1 MHDAGHTGPRAQQL
15 GAAKV
20 PWLTPAGQALP
31 RPLDDRNRLGNMPDL
46 GEAESTR
53 PAATVLFLKRR
64 ARLGLRRSGRSV
76 PRALM
81 MAVCAVG
88 AYYFSEK
95 VLGHQ
100 GPLFAATSSIIALG
114 FSRDPRLR
122 RVLEVG
128 LGCTIGIALG
138 DFLLHLLGAGI
149 WQAAL
154 VVFLSVLLAR
164 FLDSGAIF
172 TTQLALQSLLV
183 VLLPVPPGGPF
194 TRSIDA
200 VVGGCFA
207 LAATFLLPRDP
218 RREPKDDLKEV
229 LSELS
234 LVLRECASA
243 LSYNDSTTAWHAL
256 VRARGQQARIDA
268 MRQGLRGSVEIARL
282 SPVYRRHKQE
292 VEGLENLMLRVDYA
306 MRSARV
312 LARRL
317 ASVINNAALSEAGS
331 SHLAEVIS
339 DTASAVDELA
349 ATLSE
354 NTSRASLSHVRD
366 SLADIASRLHPRTLE
381 ITRMEGE
388 TVVLLF
394 RTLMVDLLEA
404 AKMDPVDARDQLPEL

>member
-1 MHDAGHTGPRAQQL
+1 MPESAQ
-15 GAAKV
+15 
-20 PWLTPAGQALP
+20 
-31 RPLDDRNRLGNMPDL
+31 
-46 GEAESTR
+46 AELTR

-64 ARLGLRRSGRSV
+64 VRLGLRRSYSSV
-76 PRALM
+76 VRALL

-88 AYYFSEK
+88 AYYFSEI

-100 GPLFAATSSIIALG
+100 NPLFAATSAIIALG
-114 FSRDPRLR
+114 FTRDPRLR

-128 LGCTIGIALG
+128 LGCTIGIVLG
-138 DFLLHLLGAGI
+138 DFLLHLLGSGI

-183 VLLPVPPGGPF
+183 VLLPISAGGPF

-207 LAATFLLPRDP
+207 LILTFLAPRDP

-229 LSELS
+229 LGELS

-256 VRARGQQARIDA
+256 VRARSQQPLIDA
-268 MRQGLRGSVEIARL
+268 MRQGLRGSVEIATL
-282 SPVYRRHKQE
+282 SPLYRRHRQE
-292 VEGLENLMLRVDYA
+292 VEGMEKLMVHVDYA
-306 MRSARV
+306 MRSSRV

-317 ASVINNAALSEAGS
+317 ASVINNAALSDAGTV
-331 SHLAEVIS
+331 HLAEVIS
-339 DTASAVDELA
+339 ETAAAVDELA
-349 ATLSE
+349 AALSE
-354 NTSRASLSHVRD
+354 STTLASLTHTRD
-366 SLADIASRLHPRTLE
+366 SLADIASRLHPKTLE

-388 TVVLLF
+388 TLVLLF

-404 AKMDPVDARDQLPEL
+404 ARMDPADAREQLPEL